1 MAVEN
6 YPKKIVVQCL
16 ALVVLGGFA
25 LLLVTMVRPALV
37 VVYPLALT
45 LLKLWCALMVF
56 LLGALVLRLGRSDQT
71 TAMHR
76 KDKNNPGWRAFEERK
91 EQAMAK
97 RQLGYSRT
105 ALLRAREQAE
115 QAARAEALERAG
127 VEVKFRPP
135 RKGDQA

>member
-1 MAVEN
+1 MRAGFFPVIKRRCHRYAVAVEN

-76 KDKNNPGWRAFEERK
+76 KVLP
-91 EQAMAK
+91 
-97 RQLGYSRT
+97 
-105 ALLRAREQAE
+105 
-115 QAARAEALERAG
+115 LEI
-127 VEVKFRPP
+127 
-135 RKGDQA
+135 